1 MSLSKRLAT
10 WGVALSLSVSAGF
23 SQAVPTTQLGFL
35 IDQSGSIVAADF
47 ATMRSGIAAAFT
59 ALPTDGT
66 VEVTVVKFA
75 TGVQTVISPTVV
87 TAGNLAGLI
96 ASINAMTQT
105 GGGTDMALGIDSIA
119 GLMLGSG
126 NYSAGLASMINLA
139 TDGIPNSL
147 PQTITAA
154 TNARNNGI
162 DALTSE
168 GIGAGVNLGNIQ
180 DFVFSPLGGPA
191 NNFGV
196 VLPLNS
202 APPNPMTSL
211 PWVVPVNSFDD
222 FGPVLRAK
230 IQSATGQVPEPGT
243 LALLGLAMS
252 GLILVRRRKP
262 LA

>member
-1 MSLSKRLAT
+1 MHLSKRLMT
-10 WGVALSLSVSAGF
+10 WGVALTLSLLASF
-23 SQAVPTTQLGFL
+23 SHAVPTTQLGFL
-35 IDQSGSIVAADF
+35 IDQSGSIGAADF
-47 ATMRSGIAAAFT
+47 AIMRSGIASAFT

-66 VEVTVVKFA
+66 VEVTVAKFG
-75 TGVQTVISPTVV
+75 TTVETVISPTVV

-96 ASINAMTQT
+96 ASINAMVQA
-105 GGGTDMALGIDSIA
+105 GGSTDMAAGITSIA
-119 GLMLGSG
+119 GLMTGST

-147 PQTITAA
+147 AGTITAA

-162 DALTSE
+162 DALTVE

-180 DFVFSPLGGPA
+180 DFVFSPLGGPS

-196 VLPLNS
+196 VLPVNS
-202 APPNPMTSL
+202 LPPNPMTSL

-222 FGPVLRAK
+222 FGGVLTAK
-230 IQSATGQVPEPGT
+230 IQTATGQVPEPGT

-252 GLILVRRRKP
+252 GLILVRRRQSP
-262 LA
+262 A